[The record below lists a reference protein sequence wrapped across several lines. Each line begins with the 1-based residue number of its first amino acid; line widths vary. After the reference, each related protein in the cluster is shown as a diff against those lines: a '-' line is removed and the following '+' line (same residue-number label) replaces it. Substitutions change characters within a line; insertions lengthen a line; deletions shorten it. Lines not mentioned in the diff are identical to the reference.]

1 MYRKFLPLFL
11 LFINA
16 TAFAQVPSI
25 ISFSPASGPAGST
38 VAING
43 NNFAATAAKNVVFI
57 GGVKAAVLSASTTKL
72 TVTVPVGATY
82 GPISVAINNLTAYSL
97 NPFVVTYPDGGSMF
111 ETLGP
116 GAFGPKND
124 LFVGNDVIASG
135 LISADFDGDGKP
147 DIATLASTLGVYIY
161 KNLGDR
167 NIPFG
172 SIPSLKLNKPGI
184 GFFESA
190 GLIATGDFNGDGNQ
204 I

>member
-1 MYRKFLPLFL
+1 M
-11 LFINA
+11 
-16 TAFAQVPSI
+16 
-25 ISFSPASGPAGST
+25 
-38 VAING
+38 
-43 NNFAATAAKNVVFI
+43 
-57 GGVKAAVLSASTTKL
+57 
-72 TVTVPVGATY
+72 GATY

-172 SIPSLKLNKPGI
+172 SIPSLKLNKRG
-184 GFFESA
+184 
-190 GLIATGDFNGDGNQ
+190 
-204 I
+204 